1 MSEAGASALSA
12 GIGFLGN
19 LGGSVA
25 GGLFNA
31 NQAKI
36 NRKFQER
43 MYNKQVE
50 DNIKFW
56 NMQNEY
62 NNPSA
67 VLERMRSAGINPLL
81 YMSDGQMTG
90 NIATQ
95 APASGT
101 APHGAQASAYFNTA
115 MDFAN
120 LAYLRAQTKLAE
132 SQSEKNYA
140 EAGQA
145 QANTENVQYDVMFK
159 RLTQDLNIALKHGN
173 LDQIF
178 AATDNLREQTY
189 ATGQMTLQSTL
200 SMMQARQYE
209 IKRFNLDA
217 ETIGE
222 KLKQRWYE
230 LATGRISANAQMK
243 SAFAAVLSAQA
254 NWNLSNAQI
263 GQIALNMSQSREMFP
278 LLVENQRGANWNQ
291 VQDRIF
297 KGVQISNAQK
307 DGFTKDVHNFFL
319 QKGVG
324 PDTYLYKFAAPF
336 VIPAIQVNRA
346 IYGDETM
353 KLPRN

>member
-19 LGGSVA
+19 LGGSIA

-43 MYNKQVE
+43 MYDKQVQ

-90 NIATQ
+90 NIANQ
-95 APASGT
+95 APQSGT
-101 APHGAQASAYFNTA
+101 APHGAQASANFNTA
-115 MDFAN
+115 MEFAN

-132 SQSEKNYA
+132 SQSQKNIA

-145 QANTENVQYDVMFK
+145 EANTQNVQYDVMFK
-159 RLTQDLNIALKHGN
+159 RLTQEVNIALKHGN

-178 AATDNLREQTY
+178 AATDNLRQQTY

-200 SMMQARQYE
+200 SMMQAREYE
-209 IKRFNLDA
+209 IKRFNLDKD
-217 ETIGE
+217 TIGE
-222 KLKQRWYE
+222 QLKQRWQE
-230 LATGRISANAQMK
+230 IATGRIAANAQMK
-243 SAFAAVLSAQA
+243 SAFAAVLNAQA
-254 NWNLSNAQI
+254 NWNLSNAQV

-278 LLVENQRGANWNQ
+278 LLMENQRGANWNQ

-307 DGFTKDVHNFFL
+307 DGFMKDIDNYYKIH
-319 QKGVG
+319 GVG
-324 PDTYLYKFAAPF
+324 TDTWFYKFASPF
-336 VIPAIQVNRA
+336 I
-346 IYGDETM
+346 
-353 KLPRN
+353 LPTIKINDDWFGRPQYQPIKF